1 MEDVVSIVEDMG
13 LSLKEK
19 EYLIKQLSDL
29 KNAEGRFSYK
39 KLIEN
44 MRIQ

>member
-1 MEDVVSIVEDMG
+1 MEEVTSIVEDMG

-19 EYLIKQLSDL
+19 EYFIRQLSEL
-29 KNAEGRFSYK
+29 KNTEGRFSYK